1 LDEATMKRRDLLLSV
16 PMIGTVAT
24 LTACAG
30 GTNAPPEPP
39 GAVTPGAYRLG
50 AGDDLRVL
58 VFGQEQLSGQFK
70 VDGSGQISLPL
81 VGDVRAQGRSARE
94 LEQDITTRL
103 ADGYVRDPQVSVQVM
118 AFRPFFILGEVK
130 TPGQYAYV
138 DGMTAVTA
146 VAMAGGFTYRARQD
160 YVLVTRGADA
170 QKVERR
176 APVSTPVLPDDVVR
190 VPERFF

>member
-1 LDEATMKRRDLLLSV
+1 MKRRNFLLSV
-16 PMIGTVAT
+16 PAVGAVAS
-24 LTACAG
+24 LAACAG
-30 GTNAPPEPP
+30 GSSAPPEPP
-39 GAVTPGAYRLG
+39 GAVSAGEYRLG

-58 VFGQEQLSGQFK
+58 VFGQETLSGQFK

-81 VGDVRAQGRSARE
+81 IGDLRAQSRTARE

-103 ADGYVRDPQVSVQVM
+103 SDGYVRDPRVSVQVM
-118 AFRPFFILGEVK
+118 TFRPFFILGEVM
-130 TPGQYAYV
+130 TPGQYAFV

-160 YVLVTRGADA
+160 FVLVTRGSDP

-176 APVSTPVLPDDVVR
+176 APVSTPVLPDDVLR

>member
-1 LDEATMKRRDLLLSV
+1 MKRRNLLLSV
-16 PMIGTVAT
+16 PMIGAAT
-24 LTACAG
+24 ILTACAG
-30 GTNAPPEPP
+30 GANAPPEAPVS
-39 GAVTPGAYRLG
+39 VTPGAYRLG
-50 AGDDLRVL
+50 AGDDMRVI

-81 VGDVRAQGRSARE
+81 IGDIRAQGRTARE

-103 ADGYVRDPQVSVQVM
+103 ADGYVRDPRISVQVM
-118 AFRPFFILGEVK
+118 TFRPFFILGEVK
-130 TPGQYAYV
+130 SPGQYAYV

-146 VAMAGGFTYRARQD
+146 VALAGGFTYRARQD
-160 YVLVTRGADA
+160 HVLVTRGSDA

>member
-1 LDEATMKRRDLLLSV
+1 MKRRDLLLSV

-81 VGDVRAQGRSARE
+81 VGDVRAQGRTARE